1 MSVMPYLDSL
11 LQWSIDN
18 FDAIM
23 ADRKSNNEKK

>member
-1 MSVMPYLDSL
+1 MPYLDSL

-23 ADRKSNNEKK
+23 ADRKANNESK